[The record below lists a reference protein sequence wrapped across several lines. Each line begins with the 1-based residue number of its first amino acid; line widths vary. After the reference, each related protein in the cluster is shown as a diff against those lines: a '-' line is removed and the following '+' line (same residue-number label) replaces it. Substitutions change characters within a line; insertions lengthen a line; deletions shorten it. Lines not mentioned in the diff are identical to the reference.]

1 MHFWSGFEGPTQ
13 AGSPRLRRSGDHRA
27 SDGILKP
34 LLGIKTDSARH
45 DCPTLFCC
53 RRAGIG
59 EDGKTGKTN
68 DRTRSKRKAT
78 ICDSAQEDP
87 FMQTRKTFLLLT
99 LVVTLVSA
107 TLAFAGGHGSE
118 HEGAQGELKDG
129 DTVNIAG
136 IIHDSHKEPVGECHV
151 TIYENGSVVDHLETA
166 HKGNYITRFKVEKGS
181 VPGSTFVVEAKKASF
196 KTQTVS
202 FAGSDFAQKGDAFFV
217 TEDLML
223 LRTQGAAFWIATLV
237 FVLAYVLIAFELLHR
252 TIAAMLGAA
261 LMLCLSYTLGTINPE
276 FRIFSFERAI
286 GSIDMNVILLLM
298 GMMII
303 VGVLKNTG
311 VFQWCA
317 YMSYKIAKGR
327 VFILTVILMS
337 FTAVTSAFL
346 DNVTTMLLLT
356 GVAIEICLSVKLN
369 PLSMLIPL
377 VLASN
382 VGGTATLIGDPPN
395 IMIGS
400 YAGLTFMDFVV
411 ALTLICVVAMVAM
424 FLYTKVVWGKD
435 YAESQASVADVGGFT
450 AQLKEKY
457 KIYDSTLLSYG
468 LVILGFTV
476 FLFLSHGYWHM
487 EVSIAALTGASV
499 LFTVAI
505 VTKKVD
511 MIHLIEKDIEWPTL
525 MFFMFLF
532 IIVGAV
538 DEAGLLAVIADWILE
553 MSKGNFM
560 LSMTLILWV
569 SAIASAFVDN
579 IPFTATMLPIVAY
592 LSKVILPGGENTLW
606 WALALGACLGGNGT
620 IIGASA
626 NVVTMGIAE
635 SKGYKIS
642 FGRFMKVAFPY
653 MLLSIVI
660 CQAWLMIFRPA

>member
-1 MHFWSGFEGPTQ
+1 MKTT
-13 AGSPRLRRSGDHRA
+13 
-27 SDGILKP
+27 KT
-34 LLGIKTDSARH
+34 LLS
-45 DCPTLFCC
+45 
-53 RRAGIG
+53 
-59 EDGKTGKTN
+59 
-68 DRTRSKRKAT
+68 
-78 ICDSAQEDP
+78 
-87 FMQTRKTFLLLT
+87 LT
-99 LVVTLVSA
+99 LVVMFLSV
-107 TLAFAGGHGSE
+107 TLAFAGGHGQAQ
-118 HEGAQGELKDG
+118 EGEQSGLKGG

-136 IIHDSHKEPVGECHV
+136 VIYDTHKEPIGECHV
-151 TIYENGSVVDHLETA
+151 TIYENAKVVDHLETA
-166 HKGNYITRFKVEKGS
+166 HKGKYVTRFKVEKGS

-196 KTQTVS
+196 KTQEVTFLGV
-202 FAGSDFAQKGDAFFV
+202 DFAQKGDEFYVA
-217 TEDLML
+217 EDLTL
-223 LRTQGAAFWIATLV
+223 PRVQGPAFWIATLV
-237 FVLAYVLIAFELLHR
+237 FLLAYALISFELLHR

-261 LMLCLSYTLGTINPE
+261 LMMCLSYTVGTINPE

-286 GSIDMNVILLLM
+286 ASIDMNVIFLLM

-317 YMSYKIAKGR
+317 YTSYKMAKGR
-327 VFILTVILMS
+327 VFLLTVILMT

-346 DNVTTMLLLT
+346 DNVTTMLLLA
-356 GVAIEICLSVKLN
+356 GVAIEICVSVQLN
-369 PLSMLIPL
+369 PLYMLIPL

-400 YAGLTFMDFVV
+400 YAGLTFVHFVV
-411 ALTLICVVAMVAM
+411 ALTPICAAAMVAM
-424 FLYTKVVWGKD
+424 FFYGKLVWGKD
-435 YAESQASVADVGGFT
+435 YAKSQATVTNVEAFAAD
-450 AQLKEKY
+450 LKEKY
-457 KIYDSTLLSYG
+457 KIYDRTLLTYG
-468 LVILGFTV
+468 AIILSFVI

-487 EVSIAALTGASV
+487 EVSVAALMGASV
-499 LFTVAI
+499 LFTVAV

-525 MFFMFLF
+525 MFFIFLF

-538 DEAGLLAVIADWILE
+538 DEAGLLALIADWILE
-553 MSKGNFM
+553 MSKGNF
-560 LSMTLILWV
+560 LLAMTLILWV

-579 IPFTATMLPIVAY
+579 IPFTATMLPIVGY

-626 NVVTMGIAE
+626 NVVTLGIAE
-635 SKGYKIS
+635 SEGYRIS

-653 MLLSIVI
+653 MLISVAI
-660 CQAWLMIFRPA
+660 CQVWLMVFRPS